1 VVQHHRVGAAQ
12 RGARRLA
19 QRAPRPEVAVAEGRQ
34 RVDGDAVEVSQQGQV
49 LQAVVQEDQAQG
61 GVVHQDLARAG
72 GGGGVGHLHGGAL
85 ERVAQHHGFVDGA
98 RPQLHDKRGQAVD
111 LQVVARQVLHEG
123 RLARG
128 RGQVADAD
136 DGRGE
141 RGGGEDA
148 RAVQEAPRGL
158 AGRVERGQRGE
169 GGR

>member
-72 GGGGVGHLHGGAL
+72 GEVVSVTCTGVPSNAW
-85 ERVAQHHGFVDGA
+85 RSITVSSTVPD
-98 RPQLHDKRGQAVD
+98 PSCMTS
-111 LQVVARQVLHEG
+111 EG
-123 RLARG
+123 RPWTCR
-128 RGQVADAD
+128 
-136 DGRGE
+136 
-141 RGGGEDA
+141 
-148 RAVQEAPRGL
+148 
-158 AGRVERGQRGE
+158 
-169 GGR
+169 